1 MSTYT
6 IRFTGE
12 YKPDQ
17 VEALQQ
23 GHDQFV
29 KHLAEQI
36 EPNAQG
42 SFGINQVEGT
52 FSTHVTGTQA
62 GDHLETVRSV
72 FEEAAAGLAAIDPSV
87 TGTFQYIDDEGVT
100 TNGEFPAAET
110 PAPE

>member
-6 IRFTGE
+6 IRFAGE

-23 GHDQFV
+23 GHDKFV
-29 KHLAEQI
+29 KHLAAEI

-52 FSTHVTGTQA
+52 FSTHVTGTQV
-62 GDHLETVRSV
+62 GDHLETVRST
-72 FEEAAAGLAAIDPSV
+72 FESAAADLAAIDPSV
-87 TGTFQYIDDEGVT
+87 TGSFQYIDDEGVT
-100 TNGEFPAAET
+100 SSGEFPPPAE
-110 PAPE
+110 